1 MTQTINDLKG
11 FNWQKIIDYGNN
23 LDELNDAQLRFIKG
37 RAVELAIEKFADGDL
52 KYVGEHHKDYIWPK
66 HNVDVEAKSQFSD
79 KMFDR
84 HGNIKDKFDIKIN
97 NSNGTNKKTVL
108 DTTDVA
114 DYVLVIRKDGAFVL
128 DKQTVI
134 SNSKGDGDGFVCT
147 VNKNQITPLTE
158 KITANPVPASNIK
171 AGIDR
176 VLRESLDNI

>member
-1 MTQTINDLKG
+1 MTQTIDDLKG

-52 KYVGEHHKDYIWPK
+52 KYVGEHHKDYVWPK

-128 DKQTVI
+128 DRQTVI

-147 VNKNQITPLTE
+147 VNKSQITPLTG